1 MAIQFG
7 EFCYT
12 FVSHTTNIF
21 LPLQILVIWQP
32 RNVPTVHPQVQSL
45 VSSAARLL
53 GYIWSKMFDL
63 NDSTYSQSRGAT
75 LTLHPGSKT
84 RHKKI
89 FIISDFRYQFFS
101 TNFTVRG
108 QTLLGDSPNPRC
120 TNHKTD

>member
-21 LPLQILVIWQP
+21 LPLQISVIWQP

-63 NDSTYSQSRGAT
+63 NDSTCSQSRGAT
-75 LTLHPGSKT
+75 ITLHPGNRMRRLIDLAPQKQGT
-84 RHKKI
+84 RSVSRSFVALSTTSNK
-89 FIISDFRYQFFS
+89 FIQQHRITIAVY
-101 TNFTVRG
+101 N
-108 QTLLGDSPNPRC
+108 
-120 TNHKTD
+120 